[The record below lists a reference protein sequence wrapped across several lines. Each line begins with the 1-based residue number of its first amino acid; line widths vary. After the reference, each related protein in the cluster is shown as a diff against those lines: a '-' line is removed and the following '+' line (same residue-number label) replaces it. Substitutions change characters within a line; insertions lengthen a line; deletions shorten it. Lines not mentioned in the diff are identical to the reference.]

1 MSTQEFTILES
12 SNKINEMYEG
22 MTYFDQY
29 GGSVLLFIILVIILF
44 LVWSYSKIIINIQP
58 IKDDWVNQRCKA
70 SVIPFAGII
79 NPPEG
84 STATEF
90 AGENFT
96 YCTQNILTDIAAIA
110 IAPLTYLMNTINMFF
125 EELRQAFQYIRE
137 MIDNIRQKFAS
148 ISEEVL
154 GRISNTVFTFF
165 PIIIK
170 IKDAFEKARATMV
183 SSIYTSLGTYYT
195 LQSLLGAV
203 VQIVVIILIAL
214 AILVVICWLT
224 LQFYIAIP
232 GTIGF
237 GIVAGFLT
245 VILVFCVDVL
255 HIKVPGMPSPPKKP
269 SCFDGN
275 TLLKMK
281 NGEYKKIKDIEV
293 GDLLEEDGEVT
304 AKMQLDA
311 TNNDM
316 YSLFGITVSGSHKIK
331 VNNNWIYVDQHN
343 YAVKISYQETFIY
356 CLNTESKEIKINAPN
371 LNEIIHFIDWDEIYD
386 NEFKQLSEKTENNC
400 LLRKNIH
407 NEFDIG
413 ISKNTEIKLND
424 NSIVNIEDIT
434 PGMILS
440 NGIKVYGIVEIKG
453 NDLNQIF
460 FNLGRVN
467 ILGSKN
473 LPRSTKNYLG
483 KINNAINQEDKLYN
497 LLTDT
502 GNFYINDVL
511 FNDYNS
517 AVELFLNIV

>member
-1 MSTQEFTILES
+1 
-12 SNKINEMYEG
+12 
-22 MTYFDQY
+22 
-29 GGSVLLFIILVIILF
+29 
-44 LVWSYSKIIINIQP
+44 
-58 IKDDWVNQRCKA
+58 
-70 SVIPFAGII
+70 
-79 NPPEG
+79 
-84 STATEF
+84 
-90 AGENFT
+90 
-96 YCTQNILTDIAAIA
+96 
-110 IAPLTYLMNTINMFF
+110 
-125 EELRQAFQYIRE
+125 
-137 MIDNIRQKFAS
+137 
-148 ISEEVL
+148 
-154 GRISNTVFTFF
+154 
-165 PIIIK
+165 
-170 IKDAFEKARATMV
+170 
-183 SSIYTSLGTYYT
+183 
-195 LQSLLGAV
+195 LLGAV

-343 YAVKISYQETFIY
+343 YAVKISYQEPFIY